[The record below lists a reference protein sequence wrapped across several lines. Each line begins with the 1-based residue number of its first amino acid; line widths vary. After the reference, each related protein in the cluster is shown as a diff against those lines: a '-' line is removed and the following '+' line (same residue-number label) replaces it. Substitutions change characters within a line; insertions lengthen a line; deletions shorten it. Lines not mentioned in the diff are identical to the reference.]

1 MNWISGLVACG
12 LLVKIGQ
19 VEFVDAV
26 ISIYNIINKRHITSP
41 RTFMEKELSSRGTVL
56 HDLFSTGKAK
66 LLQSNQ
72 VTFHLWILV
81 LSSHNI
87 QNIHD
92 LVFFLLI
99 PF

>member
-1 MNWISGLVACG
+1 
-12 LLVKIGQ
+12 
-19 VEFVDAV
+19 
-26 ISIYNIINKRHITSP
+26 
-41 RTFMEKELSSRGTVL
+41 MEQELSSRGTVL

-92 LVFFLLI
+92 LVFFFIDTVLVLLDLSVVVC
-99 PF
+99 